1 MMSEAIS
8 IDDLSAEAEE
18 AASGDVLLVATE
30 GFEGPL
36 HLLLDLARRQK
47 VDLRHVSIFDLAQ
60 QYLNFIR
67 DAKARRIDL
76 AADYLLMAAWLA
88 FLKSRLLLPKEDK
101 SGDETENAEEMAER
115 LAFRL
120 KRLDAMRSAAEAL
133 QNGHVTGNVIF
144 LRGQPEQPK
153 VVRHTEYD
161 ASLYLLSQALGA
173 LRKRREE
180 VRPHRIEK
188 QFVLPLEAA
197 RASLKS
203 IMPSIEEWASLD
215 TIRRRVTLPDQKL
228 PENSV
233 TASVFTAA
241 LELARDGE
249 VDMRQDLHFAPL
261 YLRNSAAQNREA
273 PQP

>member
-1 MMSEAIS
+1 MSGTVS
-8 IDDLSAEAEE
+8 IDDLSAGAEE
-18 AASGDVLLVATE
+18 ASADDVLCIATE

-47 VDLRHVSIFDLAQ
+47 VDLRHVSILDLAE
-60 QYLNFIR
+60 QYLAFVR

-88 FLKSRLLLPKEDK
+88 YLKSRLLLPKEDA
-101 SGDETENAEEMAER
+101 SANEAENAGDMADR

-120 KRLDAMRSAAEAL
+120 KRLEAMRTAAAAL
-133 QNGHVTGNVIF
+133 QNGHVTGNVVF

-161 ASLYLLSQALGA
+161 ASLYLLAQALGA
-173 LRKRREE
+173 IRWRREE

-197 RASLKS
+197 RTSLKS
-203 IMPSIEEWASLD
+203 IMPSIGDWASLE
-215 TIRRRVTLPDQKL
+215 TIRRRVALPDSDL
-228 PENSV
+228 PERSV

-249 VDMRQDLHFAPL
+249 IDMRQSQHFTPL
-261 YLRNSAAQNREA
+261 YLRGSAAQNREA
-273 PQP
+273 TQT